1 MKKIFAL
8 VLAALMLLAL
18 AACGRQDTT
27 SPTGQADPNAATQ
40 ATLDPSGT
48 APAFDM
54 QTSEDKRIVNI
65 GTVDKTLYAAPIL
78 VTSFGQSTD
87 ASTIDTALKR
97 VGGTYSYLPQVAADA
112 VGSYKTM
119 IICVGASTKGL
130 GQAGIDEKDEVARA
144 EAIMA
149 KAKETGAQV
158 IFVHIGG
165 ETRRG
170 ALSDQL
176 ADLVLPQCSYMIVK
190 EDANWDYKFTKYA
203 EEHSLPLTLIF
214 GQKDTVQVMSD
225 LFSK

>member
-1 MKKIFAL
+1 MKK
-8 VLAALMLLAL
+8 VLAMLLAAAML
-18 AACGRQDTT
+18 LAMAACGRQDTT

-40 ATLDPSGT
+40 ATLDPNGT

-54 QTSEDKRIVNI
+54 QTSETNRIVNI
-65 GTVDKTLYAAPIL
+65 GTVDKSLYAAPML

-87 ASTIDTALKR
+87 AATIDTALKK
-97 VGGTYSYLPQVAADA
+97 VGATYTYSPQAAA
-112 VGSYKTM
+112 ELVPQFKTL

-130 GQAGIDEKDEVARA
+130 GQAGINEKDEVARA

-149 KAKETGAQV
+149 KAKETGAQI

-176 ADLVLPQCSYMIVK
+176 ADLVLPQCSCMIVK

-203 EEHSLPLTLIF
+203 EEHNLPLTLIF
-214 GQKDTVQVMSD
+214 GQKDTVQVMTD
-225 LFSK
+225 LFGK